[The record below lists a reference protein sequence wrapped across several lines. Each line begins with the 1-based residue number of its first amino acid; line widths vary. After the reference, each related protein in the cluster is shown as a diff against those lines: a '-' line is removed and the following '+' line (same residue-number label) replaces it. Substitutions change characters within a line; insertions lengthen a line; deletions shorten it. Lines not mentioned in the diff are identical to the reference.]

1 MEFSFKNLYKYL
13 KDYDIIEAYVGLL
26 KNNII
31 DISEEKIIKLL
42 SIAALLI
49 EREELEYQKL
59 AYYIILKY
67 SILTEDYTPLYDIS
81 YKLFNIPVIELL
93 DKINNITNKESI
105 IENLY
110 DIVKESFKENNIY
123 YTAKQKKLKYD
134 FFQEDVETA
143 VVAPTSFGKTELIKE
158 YVFKNYT
165 NKNICIIL
173 PSKAMINQLRLDIF
187 EMFKNIKNIKNK
199 PRIIVHYDVNIKNN
213 KRNIFIFTQERLFK
227 FLYDRKNKINFDTL
241 LIDEAH
247 NLFEND
253 SRNKLLARIIILL
266 KNTYNNI
273 IIKYFSPV
281 IEDYKNINFKYL
293 KNSYHINKSLIS
305 KPIIKIEEIE
315 YISFSDKKNKI
326 YDPFFNQFITTEKIY
341 SDEYEYIL
349 KKGKNKNIIYL
360 NKPKECLERAFQ
372 LASRL
377 HETKS
382 MERFAKELQ
391 DYIHK
396 DYDLAFL
403 IKKGIIYHS
412 GIVPE
417 NVRLYLENIIKKN
430 YNNIKYIFATST
442 LLEGVNMPFDT
453 MFIMDIYKGKGTM
466 SYHDLKN
473 LIGRVNRYS
482 NIFNK
487 ANTDI
492 QKLLPKIHF
501 IQTNSKNNF
510 ENFIQKNLKIY
521 SNENSRKDILKNPLL
536 NNVVAKNE
544 DENEHTIIKNLEN
557 DININEKIKT
567 EVGKYCL
574 ENNVTEF
581 NIHEN
586 ENIMQDIIDNIRIS
600 LKKYTITELIYSIFI
615 EKVQFIKNDYE
626 LLRLEN
632 SKARAFY
639 EQFIGF
645 KKNNIAY
652 NEMIKNLI
660 NYWETIKLKY
670 LYIGSKWGECKRS
683 DEDKLSN
690 YINLTLK
697 TDSEKV
703 NYAIKKIK
711 IENDFIDYKLM
722 KYIEILFKLKLIDK
736 DEFNKIKYGT
746 SNELQIYFQM
756 EGLSQEL
763 SQKIITEYSN
773 YIIPKPNGE
782 YEIDKNIL
790 DVFCHNDILKTELEY
805 FVN

>member
-158 YVFKNYT
+158 YVFKNYM

-187 EMFKNIKNIKNK
+187 EIFKNIKNK

-247 NLFEND
+247 NLFKND

-372 LASRL
+372 LASKL
-377 HETKS
+377 NEIKS
-382 MERFAKELQ
+382 MENFARELQ

-417 NVRLYLENIIKKN
+417 NVRLYLENIIRKD

-453 MFIMDIYKGKGTM
+453 MFIMDICKGKGTM

-487 ANTDI
+487 ENTDI
-492 QKLLPKIHF
+492 KKLLPKIHF

-510 ENFIQKNLKIY
+510 ENFIQKNLNIY
-521 SNENSRKDILKNPLL
+521 SNVNSRKDILKNPLL
-536 NNVVAKNE
+536 NNVTTGNE

-586 ENIMQDIIDNIRIS
+586 ENIMQDIIDGIRIS

-632 SKARAFY
+632 IQARAFY

-645 KKNNIAY
+645 KKNNITY
-652 NEMIKNLI
+652 NEMIKTLI
-660 NYWETIKLKY
+660 NYWETINLKF

-690 YINLTLK
+690 YINLTSK

-722 KYIEILFKLKLIDK
+722 KYIEILFKLQLISK

-746 SNELQIYFQM
+746 SDELQIYFQM
-756 EGLSQEL
+756 EGLSQDL
-763 SQKIITEYSN
+763 SKKIITEYLN

-782 YEIDKNIL
+782 YEIDKKIL
-790 DVFCHNDILKTELEY
+790 DVFNHNDILKTELEY

>member
-158 YVFKNYT
+158 YVFKNYM

-187 EMFKNIKNIKNK
+187 EMFKNIKNK

-349 KKGKNKNIIYL
+349 KKEK
-360 NKPKECLERAFQ
+360 
-372 LASRL
+372 
-377 HETKS
+377 TK
-382 MERFAKELQ
+382 
-391 DYIHK
+391 I
-396 DYDLAFL
+396 
-403 IKKGIIYHS
+403 
-412 GIVPE
+412 
-417 NVRLYLENIIKKN
+417 
-430 YNNIKYIFATST
+430 
-442 LLEGVNMPFDT
+442 
-453 MFIMDIYKGKGTM
+453 
-466 SYHDLKN
+466 
-473 LIGRVNRYS
+473 
-482 NIFNK
+482 
-487 ANTDI
+487 
-492 QKLLPKIHF
+492 
-501 IQTNSKNNF
+501 
-510 ENFIQKNLKIY
+510 
-521 SNENSRKDILKNPLL
+521 
-536 NNVVAKNE
+536 
-544 DENEHTIIKNLEN
+544 
-557 DININEKIKT
+557 
-567 EVGKYCL
+567 
-574 ENNVTEF
+574 
-581 NIHEN
+581 
-586 ENIMQDIIDNIRIS
+586 
-600 LKKYTITELIYSIFI
+600 
-615 EKVQFIKNDYE
+615 
-626 LLRLEN
+626 
-632 SKARAFY
+632 
-639 EQFIGF
+639 
-645 KKNNIAY
+645 
-652 NEMIKNLI
+652 
-660 NYWETIKLKY
+660 
-670 LYIGSKWGECKRS
+670 LYI
-683 DEDKLSN
+683 
-690 YINLTLK
+690 
-697 TDSEKV
+697 
-703 NYAIKKIK
+703 
-711 IENDFIDYKLM
+711 
-722 KYIEILFKLKLIDK
+722 
-736 DEFNKIKYGT
+736 
-746 SNELQIYFQM
+746 
-756 EGLSQEL
+756 
-763 SQKIITEYSN
+763 
-773 YIIPKPNGE
+773 
-782 YEIDKNIL
+782 
-790 DVFCHNDILKTELEY
+790 
-805 FVN
+805 

>member
-1 MEFSFKNLYKYL
+1 MEFSFKNLYKKL
-13 KDYDIIEAYVGLL
+13 KDYDIIEAYIGLL

-49 EREELEYQKL
+49 EREESEYQKL

-158 YVFKNYT
+158 YVFKNYM

-187 EMFKNIKNIKNK
+187 EMFKNIKNK
-199 PRIIVHYDVNIKNN
+199 PRIIVHYDINIKNN

-247 NLFEND
+247 NLFENN

-266 KNTYNNI
+266 KNTYSNI

-315 YISFSDKKNKI
+315 YISFSDKRNKI

-372 LASRL
+372 LASKL
-377 HETKS
+377 NEIKS
-382 MERFAKELQ
+382 MENFARELQ

-417 NVRLYLENIIKKN
+417 NVRLYLENIIRKD

-466 SYHDLKN
+466 SYQDLKN

-521 SNENSRKDILKNPLL
+521 SNANSRKDILKNPLL
-536 NNVVAKNE
+536 SNVTTGNE

-581 NIHEN
+581 SIYEN
-586 ENIMQDIIDNIRIS
+586 ESIMQEIVDNIRNS
-600 LKKYTITELIYSIFI
+600 SEKYTITELIYSIFI
-615 EKVQFIKNDYE
+615 KKVQFIKNDYE

-632 SKARAFY
+632 FQARSFY

-660 NYWETIKLKY
+660 NYWETINLKF

-690 YINLTLK
+690 YINLTSK

-722 KYIEILFKLKLIDK
+722 KYIEILFKLQLISK

-746 SNELQIYFQM
+746 SDELQIYFQM
-756 EGLSQEL
+756 EGLSQDL
-763 SQKIITEYSN
+763 SKKIITEHLN
-773 YIIPKPNGE
+773 YIISKPNGE
-782 YEIDKNIL
+782 YEIDKRIL
-790 DVFCHNDILKTELEY
+790 DVFDHNDILKTELEY

>member
-1 MEFSFKNLYKYL
+1 ME
-13 KDYDIIEAYVGLL
+13 
-26 KNNII
+26 
-31 DISEEKIIKLL
+31 
-42 SIAALLI
+42 
-49 EREELEYQKL
+49 
-59 AYYIILKY
+59 
-67 SILTEDYTPLYDIS
+67 
-81 YKLFNIPVIELL
+81 
-93 DKINNITNKESI
+93 
-105 IENLY
+105 
-110 DIVKESFKENNIY
+110 
-123 YTAKQKKLKYD
+123 
-134 FFQEDVETA
+134 
-143 VVAPTSFGKTELIKE
+143 
-158 YVFKNYT
+158 
-165 NKNICIIL
+165 
-173 PSKAMINQLRLDIF
+173 
-187 EMFKNIKNIKNK
+187 
-199 PRIIVHYDVNIKNN
+199 
-213 KRNIFIFTQERLFK
+213 
-227 FLYDRKNKINFDTL
+227 NF
-241 LIDEAH
+241 
-247 NLFEND
+247 
-253 SRNKLLARIIILL
+253 AR
-266 KNTYNNI
+266 
-273 IIKYFSPV
+273 
-281 IEDYKNINFKYL
+281 
-293 KNSYHINKSLIS
+293 
-305 KPIIKIEEIE
+305 
-315 YISFSDKKNKI
+315 
-326 YDPFFNQFITTEKIY
+326 
-341 SDEYEYIL
+341 
-349 KKGKNKNIIYL
+349 
-360 NKPKECLERAFQ
+360 
-372 LASRL
+372 
-377 HETKS
+377 
-382 MERFAKELQ
+382 ELQ

-417 NVRLYLENIIKKN
+417 NVRLYLENIIRKD

-453 MFIMDIYKGKGTM
+453 MFIMDICKGKGTM

-487 ANTDI
+487 ENTDI
-492 QKLLPKIHF
+492 KKLLPKIHF

-510 ENFIQKNLKIY
+510 ENFIQKNLNIY
-521 SNENSRKDILKNPLL
+521 SNVNSRKDILKNPLL
-536 NNVVAKNE
+536 NNVTTGNE

-586 ENIMQDIIDNIRIS
+586 ENIMQDIIDGIRIS

-632 SKARAFY
+632 IQARAFY

-645 KKNNIAY
+645 KKNNITY
-652 NEMIKNLI
+652 NEMIKTLI
-660 NYWETIKLKY
+660 NYWETINLKF

-690 YINLTLK
+690 YINLTSK

-722 KYIEILFKLKLIDK
+722 KYIEILFKLQLISK

-746 SNELQIYFQM
+746 SDELQIYFQM
-756 EGLSQEL
+756 EGLSQDL
-763 SQKIITEYSN
+763 SKKIITEYLN

-782 YEIDKNIL
+782 YEIDKKIL
-790 DVFCHNDILKTELEY
+790 DVFNHNDILKTELEY